1 MEKIKIG
8 KYQHYKGKFYNVIGV
23 ARHSET
29 LEKLVVYIALYKSE
43 EFGENALWVRPLS
56 MFTEEI
62 EINDKKIPRF
72 NFIQ

>member
-56 MFTEEI
+56 LFTEEI